1 MWIFE
6 KIKTAVVSPG
16 GGFGLL
22 LLIWKPAEWFLGR
35 LSDVDTI
42 TSHYGQLAPI
52 LLSPYATLVA
62 VLFGFGLIAW
72 AIYKT
77 SGVSTSPVAHGTNSI
92 LSTKMPIKDFIV
104 EAGKNGWDLESTE
117 ILDLE
122 RGVQQS
128 ALDGD
133 LVLWGRPNVHRLP
146 QLNKYEPLLEIPK
159 SHWKDYKPK
168 LLDAMNVSQNIETQ
182 TNAPRLPKTDDP
194 NRFTD
199 LHIGWTVAKSWLT
212 DRGLQYRGW
221 NKLQEDER
229 NARN

>member
-1 MWIFE
+1 MGKWLSLFSDNVPDILRTQAATTVATVILAMLAVGILFGPWLYR
-6 KIKTAVVSPG
+6 KLKAMSNISSSNDSGSNKTAN
-16 GGFGLL
+16 
-22 LLIWKPAEWFLGR
+22 
-35 LSDVDTI
+35 
-42 TSHYGQLAPI
+42 
-52 LLSPYATLVA
+52 
-62 VLFGFGLIAW
+62 
-72 AIYKT
+72 KT
-77 SGVSTSPVAHGTNSI
+77 DRERIS
-92 LSTKMPIKDFIV
+92 IKDFIV
-104 EAGKNGWDLESTE
+104 EAGESGWDLESTE

-128 ALDGD
+128 ALDGA

-159 SHWKDYKPK
+159 SHWKDYKPQ
-168 LLDAMNVSQNIETQ
+168 LLDAMNVPQNIETQ
-182 TNAPRLPKTDDP
+182 TNAPRFPKTDDP